1 MKWTLTIVSVIV
13 LFALATG
20 CDTAAKAPG
29 THDADI
35 KAMTTDVLRWKS
47 DFNTKDLDK
56 LLSHYA
62 DDTVVV
68 VPGMPVA
75 KNAEARRAVIKEMI
89 SDPAL
94 NMTALDCPR
103 VEVAQSGDYGYAQCT
118 YAMTV
123 TDPVTKKPMNDRG
136 SVVEVYKKQP
146 DGSWKSISDIAASE
160 VPPMLPPP
168 AKPEK

>member
-1 MKWTLTIVSVIV
+1 MTRILTAVSTTF

-20 CDTAAKAPG
+20 CDQAAQQSG
-29 THDADI
+29 THDADV
-35 KAMTTDVLRWKS
+35 KAITDDVLRWKS

-68 VPGMPVA
+68 IPGMPVA
-75 KNAEARRAVIKEMI
+75 KNAETRRAAIKEMI

-94 NMTALDCPR
+94 NISVLDCPR
-103 VEVAQSGDYGYAQCT
+103 VEVAKSGDYGFAQCT

-123 TDPVTKKPMNDRG
+123 TDPGTKKPMNDKG
-136 SVVEVYKKQP
+136 SVVEVYKKQA
-146 DGSWKSISDIAASE
+146 DGSWKSVSDIAASE
-160 VPPMLPPP
+160 VPPPPP
-168 AKPEK
+168 APAKPGE

>member
-1 MKWTLTIVSVIV
+1 MTRILTAVPVTL
-13 LFALATG
+13 LLALATG
-20 CDTAAKAPG
+20 CDQAAQQPG
-29 THDADI
+29 AHDADI
-35 KAMTTDVLRWKS
+35 QAITKDVLRFKT
-47 DFNTKDLDK
+47 DFNTRDLDK

-94 NMTALDCPR
+94 NVTALDCPR
-103 VEVAQSGDYGYAQCT
+103 IEVAKSGDYGYAQCT
-118 YAMTV
+118 YSMMV
-123 TDPVTKKPMNDRG
+123 TDPVSKKPMNDKG
-136 SVVEVYKKQP
+136 SVVEVYKKQA

-160 VPPMLPPP
+160 VPPGPPP
-168 AKPEK
+168 AAEHGK